1 MTMNENKIAYREIS
15 DASDPYYKEFLYRK
29 DGELYAESF
38 LKRVDWYFKSHRYKL
53 LVAELDDKIVAHAG
67 AYNVTAVINGKEVD
81 WWWGVD
87 TFAMPEVRGKG
98 LGKGLQ
104 GALHQLPNFSSQAYS
119 KINGNIK
126 LRCGCTPLFH
136 TPFVYYPCKRFFSAV
151 IGMISKKCFG
161 KSIPLPSFGTSKYR
175 KLNHIIT
182 RRKKLDTVTFSGRHS
197 VSQYAEFINANLSK
211 FDFYIKRSPAYLDWK
226 YNRNPSVEYVT
237 MEIRNHSDQSLTG
250 LLIFSEEKEKTVYM
264 TKLRV
269 SMILDFI
276 TSDESLFNLKDAICL
291 IDRHFQQLGRPLDGV
306 CALMECNYFPRFSF
320 PSDGRPLLSTYS
332 DTQVN
337 KPYIS
342 YSDQDMEQI

>member
-1 MTMNENKIAYREIS
+1 MTMNGNRIEYREIS
-15 DASDPYYKEFLYRK
+15 DASDPRYKDFLYRK

-38 LKRVDWYFKSHRYKL
+38 LRRVEWYFKSRRYKL
-53 LVAELDDKIVAHAG
+53 LVAELDDQIVAHAG

-119 KINGNIK
+119 RINGNIK
-126 LRCGCTPLFH
+126 LRCGCTPLFS

-151 IGMISKKCFG
+151 IGMASKKCFG
-161 KSIPLPSFGTSKYR
+161 KSLTLPSFGTSKYR
-175 KLNHIIT
+175 KINSFIAH
-182 RRKKLDTVTFSGRHS
+182 RKKFDTATFSGRHKIC
-197 VSQYAEFINANLSK
+197 QYSGFINTHLSK
-211 FDFYIKRSPAYLDWK
+211 FDFYIKRSPEYLDWK
-226 YNRNPSVEYVT
+226 YYQNPSVEYVVI
-237 MEIRNHSDQSLTG
+237 EIHNPSDQTLIG
-250 LLIFSEEKEKTVYM
+250 LLVFSEAKEKIVYM
-264 TKLRV
+264 NKLRV

-276 TSDESLFNLKDAICL
+276 TADESLFSLKDAIFL

-306 CALMECNYFPRFSF
+306 CSLMECNYFPRFSF
-320 PSDGRPLLSTYS
+320 PSGGRPLLSTYTDS
-332 DTQVN
+332 RVN

>member
-1 MTMNENKIAYREIS
+1 MTMNENKIEYREIS
-15 DASDPYYKEFLYRK
+15 DVSDPYYKDFLYRK

-38 LKRVDWYFKSHRYKL
+38 LKRVDWYFKSHSYKL
-53 LVAELDDKIVAHAG
+53 LVAELNNKIVAHAA
-67 AYNVTAVINGKEVD
+67 AYNVTAVINGKEMD

-98 LGKGLQ
+98 IGKGLQ
-104 GALHQLPNFSSQAYS
+104 KALHQLPNFSSQAYS

-126 LRCGCTPLFH
+126 LRCGCKPLFH

-161 KSIPLPSFGTSKYR
+161 KSILLPSFGPSKYR
-175 KLNHIIT
+175 KLNCIIACK
-182 RRKKLDTVTFSGRHS
+182 KKLDTITFSGRHRIC
-197 VSQYAEFINANLSK
+197 QYAEFINANLSK
-211 FDFYIKRSPAYLDWK
+211 FDFYIKRTPEYLDWK
-226 YNRNPSVEYVT
+226 YYRNPSVEYVT
-237 MEIRNHSDQSLTG
+237 MEIHNSSDQTLTG

-264 TKLRV
+264 AKLRV
-269 SMILDFI
+269 SMILEFI
-276 TSDESLFNLKDAICL
+276 TSDESLFSLKDAICL
-291 IDRHFQQLGRPLDGV
+291 IDRYFQQLGRPLDGV
-306 CALMECNYFPRFSF
+306 CSLIECNYFPRFSF
-320 PSDGRPLLSTYS
+320 PYNGRPLLSTYS